1 MSGGRA
7 VIDVNELRELV
18 KRFEDNKKK
27 KIKAEHDRR
36 IAKAIKAAQNIIKTI
51 PERLRQ
57 AAKRGEYSV
66 LVFQHYFSE
75 YDELTARKIMDFCN
89 STTGLGYEYFTTK
102 NERGYNC
109 KHLYVNFCGK

>member
-18 KRFEDNKKK
+18 KKFDDDKKK

-57 AAKRGEYSV
+57 AAKRGE
-66 LVFQHYFSE
+66 
-75 YDELTARKIMDFCN
+75 
-89 STTGLGYEYFTTK
+89 
-102 NERGYNC
+102 
-109 KHLYVNFCGK
+109 